1 MKVRIKYMQP
11 DTKRLAAIDKGD
23 WIDVY
28 ADETKVI
35 YEGEHKLIKLGF
47 AMELPQGYEAHLAP
61 RSSTF
66 KKWGIIVANSFGVID
81 ESYKGDNDEWML
93 SVYCLQ
99 GQNQNISDG
108 GMSISKPYSI
118 IERGDKIAQFR
129 IIEKMPKIEFEEV
142 DSLDNEDRGGFGSTG
157 SK

>member
-1 MKVRIKYMQP
+1 MKVKIKYMNH

-28 ADETKVI
+28 ADETVAI

-66 KKWGIIVANSFGVID
+66 KKWGIIVANSFGIID

-99 GQNQNISDG
+99 GQRS
-108 GMSISKPYSI
+108 SSAVSKPYTI

-129 IIEKMPKIEFEEV
+129 IVEKMPKLEFVEV
-142 DSLDNEDRGGFGSTG
+142 DSLGNEDRSGFGSTG

>member
-1 MKVRIKYMQP
+1 MKVNIKYMNP

-28 ADETKVI
+28 ADENVVI
-35 YEGEHKLIKLGF
+35 YEGEHKLIRLGF

-66 KKWGIIVANSFGVID
+66 KKWGIIVANSFGIID

-99 GQNQNISDG
+99 GQRQNVSTSG
-108 GMSISKPYSI
+108 VASKPYTV

-129 IIEKMPKIEFEEV
+129 IVEKMPKLEFVEV
-142 DSLDNEDRGGFGSTG
+142 DTLGNEDRSGFGSTG

>member
-1 MKVRIKYMQP
+1 MKVNIKYMNP

-28 ADETKVI
+28 ADESMII
-35 YEGEHKLIKLGF
+35 YEGEYKLIRLGF

-66 KKWGIIVANSFGVID
+66 KKWGIIVANSFGIID

-99 GQNQNISDG
+99 GQKQNVSTSG
-108 GMSISKPYSI
+108 ATSKPYTI

-129 IIEKMPKIEFEEV
+129 IVEKMPKLEFIEV
-142 DSLDNEDRGGFGSTG
+142 DTLGNEDRSGFGSTG

>member
-1 MKVRIKYMQP
+1 MEIKIKYMHP
-11 DTKRLAAIDKGD
+11 DTKRLEQIDKGD

-28 ADETKVI
+28 ADEEVAFD
-35 YEGEHKLIKLGF
+35 YGDHKLIKLGF
-47 AMELPQGYEAHLAP
+47 AMELPKGYEAHLAA

-66 KKWGIIVANSFGVID
+66 KKWGIIVANAFGIID

-93 SVYCLQ
+93 SAICLKEPEDVLRPATV
-99 GQNQNISDG
+99 IH
-108 GMSISKPYSI
+108 
-118 IERGDKIAQFR
+118 RGDKIAQFR